1 MKQIAWHNCVGVGEF
16 LKSSNQAVIRPIQY
30 ELKKKKKYPVHR
42 VKNQNQFN
50 DLINL
55 NLI

>member
-30 ELKKKKKYPVHR
+30 ELKKKKKNPVHR